1 MLDYAAFLHDK
12 AYFLAQV
19 GGVDGALNQLSV
31 TKADKNLA
39 DAASK
44 IMKAYFKGEIDPI
57 TGSKISERT
66 YRTAS
71 LVYSAFRTIEKKKYG
86 EVHTNSAINSF
97 YQNILFNIINS
108 RK

>member
-1 MLDYAAFLHDK
+1 MVVFLMEKD
-12 AYFLAQV
+12 
-19 GGVDGALNQLSV
+19 V

-39 DAASK
+39 DATSK
-44 IMKAYFKGEIDPI
+44 IMKAYFKGEIDRI
-57 TGSKISERT
+57 TGSKISEST

-86 EVHTNSAINSF
+86 EVQTNSAINSF